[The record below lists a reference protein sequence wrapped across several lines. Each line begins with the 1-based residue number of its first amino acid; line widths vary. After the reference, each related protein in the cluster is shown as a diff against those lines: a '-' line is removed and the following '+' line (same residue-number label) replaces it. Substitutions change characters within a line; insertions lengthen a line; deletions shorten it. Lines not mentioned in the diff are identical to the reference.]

1 MKILK
6 ITAWLATLLIA
17 GAMALP
23 AIAQDASTPD
33 YLKTNDDTW
42 HGLIEP
48 YAWGVGI
55 NGDLTVKNQTISV
68 DESFGDL
75 VKYANFAGSLL
86 GTVSNDHFVAYG
98 QADYFSLSTSQLNN
112 PPAPG
117 EVTMKTYIY
126 QVEAGYRFD
135 GSNGKKYD
143 LMAGLRTVSIHGT
156 ITLNPNMILPTG
168 FYGSNTRN
176 VTDAIIMFRPYI
188 PLGANWAFSP
198 TIDAGGGQSML
209 TYELW
214 PQFQWKFADHWLAS
228 AGYRQ
233 LYYRT
238 SNNNGI
244 MWDGKFKGFMLGV
257 GGYW

>member
-1 MKILK
+1 MKTLK
-6 ITAWLATLLIA
+6 IATWLAALLVA
-17 GAMALP
+17 GALSLP
-23 AIAQDASTPD
+23 AMAQDNGEPA
-33 YLKTNDDTW
+33 YLQTSDDTW

-55 NGDLTVKNQTISV
+55 NGDLTVKNQYTN
-68 DESFGDL
+68 L
-75 VKYANFAGSLL
+75 AGSLL

-98 QADYFSLSTSQLNN
+98 QADYFSLSTSALNN

-117 EVTMKTYIY
+117 EVTEKVYIY

-135 GSNGKKYD
+135 GSNGKRYD
-143 LMAGLRTVSIHGT
+143 LMAGIRTVSIHGT
-156 ITLNPNMILPTG
+156 ITLNPNMVLPTG
-168 FYGSNTRN
+168 FYASNTRN
-176 VTDAIIMFRPYI
+176 VTDGIIMFRPYI
-188 PLGANWAFSP
+188 PLGENWAFSP
-198 TIDAGGGQSML
+198 TVDAGGGQSQL

-228 AGYRQ
+228 IGYRQ

-238 SNNNGI
+238 SNNNGL